1 MDLSFSEEDEAYRAK
16 LRQWLSDNVGGGG
29 GGEGRNANAIMKAAE
44 SGTDDKNDPLAGARA
59 WHRKLQEAGYVGLAW
74 PKEYGGQ
81 DASFTQQVICGDEMA
96 RVRTPP
102 LINTIGL
109 SIIGPTLVQHGTEE
123 QKKRFLPRILR
134 ADDLWCQGFSEPEAG
149 SDLASLRCRAEIDG
163 DDFVVNGQKVWTSL
177 APISDWIFML
187 VRTDPDAPKREGIS
201 YLLADMKS
209 PGITV
214 RPLRNA
220 AGGIH
225 FSEVFFDNV
234 RVPREL
240 LVGELNGGWQI
251 ARSSLDHERS
261 GLSGVVALE
270 ETLGRLWR
278 MASNLDRGD
287 RKAVE
292 DQSTRRALAQHWME
306 IEGLRHLGFRTLS
319 NQIAGKPPGAG
330 SSVGKLF
337 ASEIR
342 NQMTRTALRVE
353 GPLAPIAKR
362 SPHVVDRGRWHAAYF
377 DALAHS
383 IGGGT
388 SEVMRNVIA
397 EKVLELPRPAED

>member
-1 MDLSFSEEDEAYRAK
+1 MDLKFSAEDEAYRQRLRDWLEQNTGRQGSASALMKLAEQSGDAAK
-16 LRQWLSDNVGGGG
+16 
-29 GGEGRNANAIMKAAE
+29 
-44 SGTDDKNDPLAGARA
+44 DPLAGARA
-59 WHRKLQEAGYVGLAW
+59 WPRKLHDAGYLGLEW

-81 DASFTQQVICGDEMA
+81 DASFTQQVISAEEMA

-163 DDFVVNGQKVWTSL
+163 DDFVVSGQKVWTSL
-177 APISDWIFML
+177 APISDWMFML

-201 YLLADMKS
+201 YLLCEMKT

-225 FSEVFFDNV
+225 FSEVFFDQV
-234 RVPREL
+234 RVPRENL
-240 LVGELNGGWQI
+240 LGQLNGGWAI

-261 GLSGVVALE
+261 GLSGVIALE

-278 MASNLDRGD
+278 MASNLERGGA
-287 RKAVE
+287 RAVE
-292 DQSTRRALAQHWME
+292 DPSTRRMLAQHWIE
-306 IEGLRHLGFRTLS
+306 IEGLRHLGYRTLS
-319 NQIAGKPPGAG
+319 DQIAGRPPGAG

-337 ASEIR
+337 ASELR
-342 NQMTRTALRVE
+342 QQMTRTALRIE
-353 GPLAPIAKR
+353 GPLAPVAKK

-377 DALAHS
+377 DALAHA

-388 SEVMRNVIA
+388 SEIMRNVIA
-397 EKVLELPRPAED
+397 EKVLHLPRSSDA

>member
-1 MDLSFSEEDEAYRAK
+1 MDLKFSEEDEEYRQG
-16 LRQWLSDNVGGGG
+16 LRKWLKENMGGGAG
-29 GGEGRNANAIMKAAE
+29 GGSANAAMEAAASNE
-44 SGTDDKNDPLAGARA
+44 DAAKDPLAGARA
-59 WHRKLQEAGYVGLAW
+59 WPRKLHEAGYVGLEW

-81 DASFTQQVICGDEMA
+81 GASFTQQVICGQEMA

-149 SDLASLRCRAEIDG
+149 SDLASLRCRAELDG
-163 DDFVVNGQKVWTSL
+163 DEFVVNGQKVWTSL
-177 APISDWIFML
+177 AFLSDWMFML
-187 VRTDPDAPKREGIS
+187 ARTDPDAPKREGIS
-201 YLLADMKS
+201 YLLCEMKT

-220 AGGIH
+220 AGGQH
-225 FSEVFFDNV
+225 FCEVFLDNV
-234 RVPREL
+234 RIPKEN
-240 LVGELNGGWQI
+240 LVGKLHGGWAI

-261 GLSGVVALE
+261 GLSGVIALE

-278 MASNLDRGD
+278 MAGQVERGKV
-287 RKAVE
+287 KAVE
-292 DQSTRRALAQHWME
+292 DTATRRKLAQHWME

-330 SSVGKLF
+330 ASVGKLF
-337 ASEIR
+337 ASELR
-342 NQMTRTALRVE
+342 QEMTRTALRVE
-353 GPLAPIAKR
+353 GPLAPIAKK

-377 DALAHS
+377 DALAHA

-388 SEVMRNVIA
+388 SEIMRNVIA
-397 EKVLELPRPAED
+397 EKVLGLPRSSED

>member
-16 LRQWLSDNVGGGG
+16 LRQWLSENIGGGGG
-29 GGEGRNANAIMKAAE
+29 GGESASAVMKRAE
-44 SGTDDKNDPLAGARA
+44 SGDESKKDPLAGARA
-59 WHRKLQEAGYVGLAW
+59 WPRTLHDAGYVGMAW

-163 DDFVVNGQKVWTSL
+163 DEFVVNGQKVWTSL

-234 RVPREL
+234 RVPRDL

-287 RKAVE
+287 HKAVE
-292 DQSTRRALAQHWME
+292 DPSTRRVLAQHWIE

-337 ASEIR
+337 ASETR

-353 GPLAPIAKR
+353 GPLAPIGKR
-362 SPHVVDRGRWHAAYF
+362 SPHTVDRGRWHAAYF

-397 EKVLELPRPAED
+397 EKVLELPRPDEG

>member
-1 MDLSFSEEDEAYRAK
+1 MDLSFSEEDEAYRAT
-16 LRQWLSDNVGGGG
+16 LRQWLKDNIGGGTG
-29 GGEGRNANAIMKAAE
+29 GNANAMMKAAE
-44 SGTDDKNDPLAGARA
+44 SADASKNDPLAGARA
-59 WHRKLQEAGYVGLAW
+59 WPRKLQEAGYVGLAW

-81 DASFTQQVICGDEMA
+81 DAAFTQQVICADEMA

-149 SDLASLRCRAEIDG
+149 SDLASLRCRAEIDD

-187 VRTDPDAPKREGIS
+187 VRSDPDAPKREGIS

-234 RVPREL
+234 RVPRDQ

-287 RKAVE
+287 RKAIE

-353 GPLAPIAKR
+353 GPLAPIGKR